1 MQKRPGAIPAFFV
14 FAPRTSYKITMIAE
28 LAPVLLKAADFLE
41 IDFGPD
47 RKAEL
52 DRGFI
57 RMMAGSTRAHARV
70 QANFMGELGSKLR
83 GSGCRPYGSDMAIR
97 IDDYSVRYPDVSVV
111 CGDLANPADDKQK
124 AFDAPVVIIEVLSP
138 STSAYDQDVKLKE
151 YQSLAS
157 VDTILFADPDSER
170 CRIVQRIGPHGWRDE
185 RFDDPI
191 DVALPALNLTLR
203 HAEIFAR
210 D

>member
-1 MQKRPGAIPAFFV
+1 
-14 FAPRTSYKITMIAE
+14 
-28 LAPVLLKAADFLE
+28 VLLKAADFLE

-52 DRGFI
+52 DGGFI
-57 RMMAGSTRAHARV
+57 RMMAGGTRAHARV
-70 QANFMGELGSKLR
+70 QANFMCELGNRLR
-83 GSGCRPYGSDMAIR
+83 GSGCRPYGSGMAIR

-111 CGDLANPADDKQK
+111 CGDPANPADDKRK
-124 AFDAPVVIIEVLSP
+124 AFDAPVVIIEILSP
-138 STSAYDQDVKLKE
+138 STAAYDQDVKLKE
-151 YQSLAS
+151 YQSLAG

-185 RFDDPI
+185 RFDDPV
-191 DVALPALNLTLR
+191 DVALPALKITLT
-203 HAEIFAR
+203 HSEIFAR

>member
-1 MQKRPGAIPAFFV
+1 MQKRPGDIPAFFV
-14 FAPRTSYKITMIAE
+14 FSPRISYKGTMTAE

-52 DRGFI
+52 DGGFI
-57 RMMAGSTRAHARV
+57 RMMAGGTRAHARV
-70 QANFMGELGSKLR
+70 QANFMGELRNRLR

-97 IDDYSVRYPDVSVV
+97 IDDFSVRYPDLSVV
-111 CGDLANPADDKQK
+111 CDTPSIPADDKQK
-124 AFDAPVVIIEVLSP
+124 AFDAPVVVIEILSP
-138 STSAYDQDVKLKE
+138 STSAYDQSVKLKD

-157 VDTILFADPDSER
+157 VDTIVFADPDTER

-185 RFDDPI
+185 RFDDPV
-191 DVALPALNLTLR
+191 DVALPKLNLTLV

>member
-1 MQKRPGAIPAFFV
+1 MN
-14 FAPRTSYKITMIAE
+14 AE
-28 LAPVLLKAADFLE
+28 LAPVLLKATDFLE
-41 IDFGPD
+41 IDFGPN

-52 DRGFI
+52 DCGFI
-57 RMMAGSTRAHARV
+57 RMMAGGTRAHARV
-70 QANFMGELGSKLR
+70 QANFMSELRNRLR

-97 IDDYSVRYPDVSVV
+97 IDDFSVRYPDLSVV
-111 CGDLANPADDKQK
+111 CDTLSSPADDKQT
-124 AFDAPVVIIEVLSP
+124 AFDAPVVVVEILSP

-151 YQSLAS
+151 YQSLRS
-157 VDTILFADPDSER
+157 VDTIVFADPDTER

-185 RFDDPI
+185 RFDDPV
-191 DVALPALNLTLR
+191 DVVLPALNLTLY

>member
-1 MQKRPGAIPAFFV
+1 M
-14 FAPRTSYKITMIAE
+14 TAE
-28 LAPVLLKAADFLE
+28 LVPVLLKAADFLE
-41 IDFGPD
+41 IDFGPEL
-47 RKAEL
+47 KAEL
-52 DRGFI
+52 DCGFI
-57 RMMAGSTRAHARV
+57 RMMAGGTRAHARV
-70 QANFMGELGSKLR
+70 QANFMRELGNRLR

-111 CGDLANPADDKQK
+111 CGDLANPADDKKK
-124 AFDAPVVIIEVLSP
+124 AFDAPVVIIEILFP
-138 STSAYDQDVKLKE
+138 STAACDQDVKLRA

-185 RFDDPI
+185 RFDHAV
-191 DVALPALNLTLR
+191 DVEMPALKITLL
-203 HAEIFAR
+203 HTDIFAR

>member
-1 MQKRPGAIPAFFV
+1 MN
-14 FAPRTSYKITMIAE
+14 AE

-47 RKAEL
+47 LKAEL
-52 DRGFI
+52 DAGFV
-57 RMMAGSTRAHARV
+57 RMMAGGTRAHARV
-70 QANFMGELGSKLR
+70 QANIMGELRNRLR

-97 IDDYSVRYPDVSVV
+97 IDEYSVRYPDLSII
-111 CGDLANPADDKQK
+111 CSDSASPTDDKKK
-124 AFDAPVVIIEVLSP
+124 AFDAPIVVVEILSP
-138 STSAYDQDVKLKE
+138 STAAYDQDVKLKD

-157 VDTILFADPDSER
+157 VDTIVFADPDTER

-185 RFDDPI
+185 RFEDPV
-191 DVALPALNLTLR
+191 DVALPALNLILS
-203 HAEIFAR
+203 HKDIFAR